1 MSIIINATSNS
12 SYLAYN
18 DMLKMLRPQKN
29 AEQEVKLS
37 AKQNN
42 EKPAELSK
50 KEVQKEVV
58 ALAPE
63 EVESLALSPA
73 SEPVDDATNEA
84 EEILEE
90 ELVEDETSNELKI
103 VVKSDELTVANNSNS
118 ILGSITTDDEM
129 DYNGDGEVT
138 LDEKLRYLRE
148 QNETSSLPDVTLAE
162 ASNKTPDETA
172 QTGEIKTIE
181 IPEQKA
187 IEVPKQKTFE
197 TQTQNSIKTQT
208 QNSIEAP
215 KQNNM
220 FNQAQLTGTQ
230 KFNYNNLQKAYMA
243 QPQAQQSLITRVA

>member
-12 SYLAYN
+12 SYSAYN

-29 AEQEVKLS
+29 AEQEAKLS
-37 AKQNN
+37 AKQSN
-42 EKPAELSK
+42 EKSAELSK
-50 KEVQKEVV
+50 KEVQKEVA

-63 EVESLALSPA
+63 MKLESLALSPA
-73 SEPVDDATNEA
+73 SEPVEEVNET
-84 EEILEE
+84 EEILGD

-118 ILGSITTDDEM
+118 ILSSVTTDDEM

-148 QNETSSLPDVTLAE
+148 QNETSSLPDVTLTE
-162 ASNKTPDETA
+162 ASNKTADETA
-172 QTGEIKTIE
+172 KTSEIKTIE

-197 TQTQNSIKTQT
+197 TQSQNSIKTQT

-230 KFNYNNLQKAYMA
+230 KFNYNNLQKAYMT